1 MNWKW
6 RNFEDSSHDW
16 KKHKSTETMYLKQI
30 TDASLAQNAYLIGC
44 QRTGEA
50 IVVDPERDV
59 DRYLELAKSE
69 GLRIVAVADTHIH
82 ADYLSGVREL
92 VEHHGAKAYV
102 TAEGGPDWQMEWAK
116 GDPRTQEI
124 RNGDSIKIGN
134 IELKVLLTPGHTP
147 EHVSFLVTDHGGG
160 ASEPIAILSGDFIF
174 VGDVGRPDLLESA
187 AGQVGMMESSA
198 KVLYDSLRA
207 TEGLPDFLQVLPAHG
222 AGSAC
227 GKALGAI
234 PSSVLGYERKFN
246 GALHEAL
253 TESRE
258 VFVDSILSGQP
269 EPPVYFARMK
279 RDNRDGQALL
289 PDGKL
294 PQPKEMAAAE
304 LIDFVADEK
313 NVVLDLR
320 TDKRGFITKHVKG
333 SLWAPLRGTEF
344 PEVAG
349 SFVGEKTSI
358 VLLVNQA
365 GEVDEAVRQLVR
377 IGYDEVVGWVSVAD
391 ALDGGVPTESIER
404 ITTEE
409 LGQRLAVKPGFVLDV
424 RRATEFAEGHFE
436 GAKQIAHTRLMT
448 RTDELPKDELI
459 YVHCRSGARA
469 AKAASFLAKKGFQVV
484 HVDGAVDAL
493 LGETTCCA

>member
-1 MNWKW
+1 
-6 RNFEDSSHDW
+6 
-16 KKHKSTETMYLKQI
+16 MYLKQI
-30 TDASLAQNAYLIGC
+30 TDPSLAQNAYLIGC

-59 DRYLELAKSE
+59 DRYLELAEAE

-82 ADYLSGVREL
+82 ADYLSGVREF

-116 GDPRTQEI
+116 GDSRTQEI

-134 IELKVLLTPGHTP
+134 IELTVLLTPGHTP
-147 EHVSFLVTDHGGG
+147 EHVSFLLIDHGGG

-187 AGQVGMMESSA
+187 AGQAGAMEASA
-198 KVLYDSLRA
+198 KVLYDSLRQ

-234 PSSVLGYERKFN
+234 PTSVLGYERKFN

-253 TESRE
+253 NESRE
-258 VFVDSILSGQP
+258 DFVDSILSGQP

-289 PDGKL
+289 PGGKL
-294 PQPKEMAAAE
+294 PQPTWMAATDFAA
-304 LIDFVADEK
+304 FVADDK

-320 TDKRGFITKHVKG
+320 PDKAAFMAKHVKG
-333 SLWAPLRGTEF
+333 ALWAPLQGTEF
-344 PEVAG
+344 PEMVG
-349 SFVGEKTSI
+349 SFVEEKTPI
-358 VLLVNQA
+358 MLLISKA
-365 GEVDEAVRQLVR
+365 GEVEEAVRQLVR
-377 IGYDEVVGWVSVAD
+377 IGYDEVVGWLPVEE
-391 ALDGGVPTESIER
+391 ALASSVPTESIER
-404 ITTEE
+404 ITTAN
-409 LGQRLAVKPGFVLDV
+409 LAESLSVKPGFVLDV
-424 RRATEFAEGHFE
+424 RRAAEFAEGHFE

-448 RTDELPKDELI
+448 RTEEIPKDGII
-459 YVHCRSGARA
+459 YAHCRSGARA
-469 AKAASFLAKKGFQVV
+469 AKAASFLAKKGFDVV
-484 HVDGAVDAL
+484 HVDGAVEAL
-493 LGETTCCA
+493 LGQTTCCA

>member
-1 MNWKW
+1 
-6 RNFEDSSHDW
+6 
-16 KKHKSTETMYLKQI
+16 MYLKQI

-59 DRYLELAKSE
+59 DRYLELAEAE

-82 ADYLSGVREL
+82 ADYLSGVREF

-116 GDPRTQEI
+116 GDSRTREI

-134 IELKVLLTPGHTP
+134 IELTVLLTPGHTP
-147 EHVSFLVTDHGGG
+147 EHVSFLLTDHGGG

-187 AGQVGMMESSA
+187 AGQAGAMEASA
-198 KVLYDSLRA
+198 KVLYDSLRQ

-234 PSSVLGYERKFN
+234 PTSVLGYERKFN

-258 VFVDSILSGQP
+258 DFVDSILSGQP

-294 PQPKEMAAAE
+294 PQPEWMAATDFAA
-304 LIDFVADEK
+304 FVADDK

-320 TDKRGFITKHVKG
+320 TDKPAFMAKHVKG
-333 SLWAPLRGTEF
+333 SLWAPLQGTEF
-344 PEVAG
+344 PEMAG
-349 SFVGEKTSI
+349 SFVEEKTPI
-358 VLLVNQA
+358 VLLVNKA
-365 GEVDEAVRQLVR
+365 GEVEEAVRQLVR
-377 IGYDEVVGWVSVAD
+377 IGYDEVVGWLPVEE
-391 ALDGGVPTESIER
+391 ALASSVPTESIER
-404 ITTEE
+404 ITTAE
-409 LGQRLAVKPGFVLDV
+409 LPESLSAKPGFVLDV
-424 RRATEFAEGHFE
+424 RRAAEFAEGHFE

-448 RTDELPKDELI
+448 RTEELPKDEVI

-469 AKAASFLAKKGFQVV
+469 AKAASFLAKKGFDVV
-484 HVDGAVDAL
+484 HVDGAVEAL
-493 LGETTCCA
+493 LGQTTCCA